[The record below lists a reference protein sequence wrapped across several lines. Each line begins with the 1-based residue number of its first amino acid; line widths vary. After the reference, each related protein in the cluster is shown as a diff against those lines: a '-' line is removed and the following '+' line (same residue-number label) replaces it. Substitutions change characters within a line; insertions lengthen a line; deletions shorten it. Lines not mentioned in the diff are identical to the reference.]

1 MSTLPSR
8 CSAKRKRTFHGNITD
23 RVCTDLPPRKVVR
36 VMSALPARLVTKENS
51 PSCSPQECLESILS
65 SQGIKAKIHS
75 YDSIPG
81 FFEETKEEEVDA
93 YGFDVLK
100 AVRENNIDQLRS
112 FHREG
117 RPLKCSN
124 QFGES
129 LLHLACRLGLVS
141 VVDFLVHE
149 AGVPLRVVDDMGR
162 SPLHDAF
169 WTREPNT
176 ELLDLILKACPDLLF
191 VSDKQGHTPLSYA
204 RRNHWTK
211 WVAYLKERR
220 DILAPVD
227 LNQPEQ

>member
-1 MSTLPSR
+1 
-8 CSAKRKRTFHGNITD
+8 
-23 RVCTDLPPRKVVR
+23 
-36 VMSALPARLVTKENS
+36 MSALPARLIKKENS
-51 PSCSPQECLESILS
+51 SSCSPQECLESILS

-75 YDSIPG
+75 YDSILG

-117 RPLKCSN
+117 LPLKCSN

-149 AGVPLRVVDDMGR
+149 AGVPLRVVHDMGR

-191 VSDKQGHTPLSYA
+191 VSDKRGHTPLSYA

-220 DILAPVD
+220 DMLAPVD
-227 LNQPEQ
+227 LNQPKQ